1 MAVGHP
7 ELLERHRKVMPA
19 WLSLYYDEPI
29 ELVSGKGCVV
39 TDSEGRDYLDF
50 FGGILTTMT
59 GHAVPEVVEAIR
71 EQAGRLLHT
80 STLYLIRPMVE
91 LAEKI
96 AGLSTIPEAKV
107 FFVSSGTEATEAALL
122 FCCSARRSNQVLAL
136 RNSYHGRS
144 FTAMSVTG
152 NRAWSASSLSPL
164 QVSYLHNG
172 DRLRGPFAHL
182 GDEDFNAACAADLRQ
197 VIETTTAGDVACL
210 IAEPIQGVGGFVV
223 PPDGFFASLKEVLD
237 EYGILYVSDEVQTG
251 WGRTGEHFW
260 GFQAHGIEPDLLTF
274 AKGLGNGMAIAGVV
288 GRPELVDSLHSSSI
302 STFGGNPLAT
312 AAALANLEY
321 LLSHDLQANAR
332 DVGSLLRDGLD
343 RLAERFAIVAEV
355 RGQGLM
361 IGVELVDPSTGK
373 PSPEAAAIVLEEAR
387 ARGLLI
393 GKGGLYG
400 NVLRIAPPLSVTKQQ
415 ATDALA
421 VLGDALQAVGDR
433 RGTPTA
439 DRRPSAGEP

>member
-1 MAVGHP
+1 LAVSHP
-7 ELLERHRKVMPA
+7 ELLERHRKVVPS
-19 WLSLYYDEPI
+19 WISLYYDEPI

-39 TDSEGRDYLDF
+39 TDAEGRDYLDF

-96 AGLSTIPEAKV
+96 SELSTIPNAKV
-107 FFVSSGTEATEAALL
+107 FFVSSGTEAIEAALL
-122 FCCSARRSNQVLAL
+122 FCCGARRSNQVLAL

-152 NRAWSASSLSPL
+152 NRSWLASSLSPL
-164 QVSYLHNG
+164 RVSYLHNG

-182 GDEDFNAACAADLRQ
+182 PDDEFNATCAADLRQ

-223 PPDGFFASLKEVLD
+223 PPDGFFASLKEVLN
-237 EYGILYVSDEVQTG
+237 EYGILFVSDEVQTG
-251 WGRTGEHFW
+251 WGRTGDHFW
-260 GFQAHGIEPDLLTF
+260 GFQADGVAPDLIVF
-274 AKGLGNGMAIAGVV
+274 AKGLGNGVAIAGLA
-288 GRPELVDSLHSSSI
+288 GRPDLVDSVQTNSI

-312 AAALANLEY
+312 AAALANLDY
-321 LLSHDLQANAR
+321 LLAHDLQANAR
-332 DVGSLLRDGLD
+332 AIGSFLLDGLR
-343 RLAERFAIVAEV
+343 RLEPQFGIIGQV
-355 RGQGLM
+355 RGKGLM
-361 IGVELVDPSTGK
+361 IGVELVEPGTTT
-373 PSPEAAAIVLEEAR
+373 PAPLAAGRVLEETR
-387 ARGLLI
+387 AHGLLV

-400 NVLRIAPPLSVTKQQ
+400 NVLRIAPPLSVGRQQ
-415 ATDALA
+415 AEEALA
-421 VLGDALQAVGDR
+421 VLADAFRVVDASWSGSAVPEL
-433 RGTPTA
+433 TP
-439 DRRPSAGEP
+439 